1 MAEQNFTTNF
11 DNLGGIYV
19 LKCPITKKIKYVG
32 QTKNFKKR
40 KNHHFHS
47 NQFSIPMEKWVLT
60 LKEQDLNPVF
70 EIIFICDDQK
80 IKDKVESTLIKKLN
94 KEILN
99 VRSGGLKSGFYLPKH
114 KYF

>member
-40 KNHHFHS
+40 KNHHFT
-47 NQFSIPMEKWVLT
+47 LT
-60 LKEQDLNPVF
+60 YCFCCGD
-70 EIIFICDDQK
+70 
-80 IKDKVESTLIKKLN
+80 
-94 KEILN
+94 
-99 VRSGGLKSGFYLPKH
+99 
-114 KYF
+114 